1 MNMKRHP
8 VDLAALLFG
17 LAFVITA
24 GGVLVYELSD
34 TDVDPAWMVA
44 MSLIVLGVVAL
55 ATTLFRRPS
64 SEHALAPT
72 PVAATTDAP
81 AGAAT
86 EVEEVSP
93 NE

>member
-1 MNMKRHP
+1 
-8 VDLAALLFG
+8 
-17 LAFVITA
+17 
-24 GGVLVYELSD
+24 
-34 TDVDPAWMVA
+34 
-44 MSLIVLGVVAL
+44 
-55 ATTLFRRPS
+55 LFRRPS

-86 EVEEVSP
+86 AVEEVSP